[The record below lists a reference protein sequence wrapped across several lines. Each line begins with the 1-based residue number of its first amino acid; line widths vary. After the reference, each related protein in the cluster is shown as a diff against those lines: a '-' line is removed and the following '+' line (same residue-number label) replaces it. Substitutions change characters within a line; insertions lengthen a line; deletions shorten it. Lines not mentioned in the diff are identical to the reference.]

1 MNSFMDRKHFEKE
14 YEPNQQKSP
23 FPYFQF
29 NEETQLYESYEPLL
43 DQDRVALLNASWLGW
58 QSAMK
63 KISSKDFDF
72 ALYPKQLT
80 EDTKTA
86 LSYMCFDLIKVAQV
100 YRDLGYEI
108 PKKAEEEQAF
118 FLHRFLLLA
127 IEYGGDFIKVFNEQ
141 THTLVELKAAK

>member
-1 MNSFMDRKHFEKE
+1 
-14 YEPNQQKSP
+14 
-23 FPYFQF
+23 
-29 NEETQLYESYEPLL
+29 
-43 DQDRVALLNASWLGW
+43 
-58 QSAMK
+58 MK

-118 FLHRFLLLA
+118 CLHRWLGFAL
-127 IEYGGDFIKVFNEQ
+127 EHGDKWTDIANQ
-141 THTLVELKAAK
+141 ELKDLREKIAKEQNHD